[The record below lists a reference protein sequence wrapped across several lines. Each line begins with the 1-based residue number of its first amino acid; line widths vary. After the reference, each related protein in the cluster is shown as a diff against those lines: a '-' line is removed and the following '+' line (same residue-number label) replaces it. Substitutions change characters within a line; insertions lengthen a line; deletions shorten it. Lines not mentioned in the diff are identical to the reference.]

1 MNSNGC
7 KLCQSVQDAAEKQ
20 LNQFKSDLET
30 TRRLL
35 EQQREIGLKLRIDF
49 LKETTNLRE
58 IIEGKTKTD
67 NSMVSKLKTSIL
79 VKFFDDTDGLDS
91 KVTELLNERLGL
103 MRREQERVLIEKE
116 TLI

>member
-1 MNSNGC
+1 
-7 KLCQSVQDAAEKQ
+7 
-20 LNQFKSDLET
+20 
-30 TRRLL
+30 
-35 EQQREIGLKLRIDF
+35 
-49 LKETTNLRE
+49 
-58 IIEGKTKTD
+58 
-67 NSMVSKLKTSIL
+67 MVSKLKTSIL